1 MPLMGKDR
9 TMQQADT
16 PARSGSAGWNLIAY
30 ITFVLAG
37 ILFTLWGSDRT
48 QGPVFLALALVFDPY
63 DATVTWKDRP
73 RWTRVLLFTHIGL
86 AVASL
91 GFVMAR

>member
-16 PARSGSAGWNLIAY
+16 PARSGSAGWNRIAY

-48 QGPVFLALALVFDPY
+48 QGPVFLALAFIFDPY
-63 DATVTWKDRP
+63 DASVAWTDRP
-73 RWTRVLLFTHIGL
+73 RWVKLLLFTHLGL
-86 AVASL
+86 AAASL
-91 GFVMAR
+91 GYVLAR

>member
-1 MPLMGKDR
+1 MEKDP

-16 PARSGSAGWNLIAY
+16 PAKSGSAGWNRIAY

-48 QGPVFLALALVFDPY
+48 QGPMFLALALVFDPY
-63 DATVTWKDRP
+63 DATVAWKDRP
-73 RWTRVLLFTHIGL
+73 RWVKLLLFTHLGL
-86 AVASL
+86 AAASL
-91 GFVMAR
+91 GYVLAR